1 MSSSGAPPP
10 EVPRESLPGQR
21 RKSTVQTRE
30 AWKSLV
36 LKRQTKIKPL
46 LNSDRL
52 RNSSGW
58 NIKHVHL
65 LCYAFLSRDKQG
77 LHKNIP
83 HPLPSRRSFYSTL
96 RKSKRNYTFLHCPF
110 ACGWVAKALFFY
122 ERIHAHALA
131 HKLAFTVAVLIW

>member
-1 MSSSGAPPP
+1 MYIYYATPSCP
-10 EVPRESLPGQR
+10 EINRDY
-21 RKSTVQTRE
+21 
-30 AWKSLV
+30 
-36 LKRQTKIKPL
+36 TKI
-46 LNSDRL
+46 S
-52 RNSSGW
+52 
-58 NIKHVHL
+58 
-65 LCYAFLSRDKQG
+65 
-77 LHKNIP
+77 P